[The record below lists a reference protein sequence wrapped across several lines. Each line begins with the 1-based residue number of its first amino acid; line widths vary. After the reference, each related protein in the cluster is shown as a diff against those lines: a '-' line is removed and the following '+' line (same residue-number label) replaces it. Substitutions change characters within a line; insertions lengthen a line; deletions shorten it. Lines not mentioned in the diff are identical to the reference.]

1 MVAAGRSIKD
11 RLKLINI
18 VSIVFVAVFIS
29 FSIFVVEFLYLRSQF
44 VSEVRSQANIISN
57 NSISSLMF
65 MDQKRAEETLASLRN
80 VSDIEH
86 AAIYT
91 NDGRILG
98 KYVHDSSG
106 NIYFPKMEPYGYS
119 LGKDHLR
126 VFQPVVFDNE
136 TLGGIYISASLKRL
150 YGNLYRLIFSTVA
163 VSAAAIAFAL
173 LMLGRLQNSIVHP
186 ISHLA
191 KIMSRVTE
199 ERDYSIRASV
209 VSNDELGMLATWFN
223 EMLERIEQSNLELE
237 THRNHLEE
245 LVAFR
250 TTALEQT
257 NELLKNEIQ
266 ERLSTEAQLRES
278 EEKFKILAEKA
289 LVGVFIIQGG
299 VFKYVNPM
307 LSEMSGYTCEELL
320 GQKSPGDLAHP
331 EDRAEANEKMV
342 KLARGR
348 SDNERMELRAFRKDG
363 TMVYSEV
370 YSSAIVY
377 LGKPA
382 IIGTVIDITRR
393 KLAEKELLLAKAAAD
408 EASLV
413 KSRIL
418 ANMSHE
424 IRTPLTAIIG
434 MAELLAGEGLSAKQR
449 EYVEAAKSSAV
460 SLLSLMNSM
469 LDLSKMEAGKF
480 ELEKVDFDLLDVVC
494 SAVNIF
500 SPQVTQKGLALKVSA
515 DEGLPGFVKGDPL
528 RLRQIIINLVGN
540 AIKFTE
546 RGSVNLEVR
555 RFGSG
560 ENNNFITLHFLVR
573 DTGIGI
579 KREDLARIFE
589 SFTQAKG
596 SMTRR
601 YAGTGLGLNI
611 AMNLVK
617 LMGGAIW
624 VESEPGKGSVFHFT
638 ACFSAGAP
646 VEGSRTANE
655 EISYSFAAPLRIL
668 HVEDNSVLQNYVAG
682 MLEKTVHEVK
692 AAGDGKEALEMLSR
706 EDFDVV
712 LMDIQMPNMDGFEAA
727 RTIRNPLSPVKNH
740 AVPIIATT
748 AYAMKGDRER
758 CLECGM
764 DAYMAKPFSINE
776 LFASISGLLPS
787 GRSSSRKES
796 SNAVIDQAYLRRL
809 YGGNEELVGRIRA
822 DFLRNVSPA
831 RLDELFAAVN
841 AGDCDLACRLSHS
854 LKGAAG
860 TIGAR
865 SLQDAALGVE
875 LAAREGDI
883 EKMLNAFG
891 RLGSEFKTLMNYLN
905 REG

>member
-18 VSIVFVAVFIS
+18 ISIVFVAVFIS

-44 VSEVRSQANIISN
+44 VSELRSQAKIISN

-98 KYVHDSSG
+98 KYIHDTSG

-119 LGKDHLR
+119 LGRDHLR

-173 LMLGRLQNSIVHP
+173 LMLGRLQNAIVHP

-191 KIMSRVTE
+191 DIMSRVTE

-223 EMLERIEQSNLELE
+223 EMLERIEKSNQELE

-257 NELLKNEIQ
+257 NELLKKEIQ

-289 LVGVFIIQGG
+289 LVGVFIIQDG

-307 LSEMSGYTCEELL
+307 LSEMSGYTCGELL
-320 GQKSPGDLAHP
+320 GQKSPSDMAHP
-331 EDRAEANEKMV
+331 EDRAEVSEKMM
-342 KLARGR
+342 KLAGSK

-434 MAELLAGEGLSAKQR
+434 MTELLAGEGLSAKQR
-449 EYVEAAKSSAV
+449 EYVEASKSSAV

-500 SPQVTQKGLALKVSA
+500 SPQAAQKGIALTVSA
-515 DEGLPGFVKGDPL
+515 DEGLPVFVKGDPL
-528 RLRQIIINLVGN
+528 RLRQIIINLAGN

-546 RGSVNLEVR
+546 RGSVTMEVR

-560 ENNNFITLHFLVR
+560 ENDNFITLHFLVR

-579 KREDLARIFE
+579 NREDLARIFE

-596 SMTRR
+596 SITRR

-655 EISYSFAAPLRIL
+655 ISYSFAAPLRIL
-668 HVEDNSVLQNYVAG
+668 HVEDNSVLQSYVAG

-706 EDFDVV
+706 EDFDIV

-727 RTIRNPLSPVKNH
+727 RIIRSPLSPVKNH

-764 DAYMAKPFSINE
+764 DDYLAKPFSINE

-787 GRSSSRKES
+787 GRSSHKKES

-809 YGGNEELVGRIRA
+809 YGGNEELVSRIRA

-831 RLDELFAAVN
+831 RLDEVFAAVN
-841 AGDCDLACRLSHS
+841 EGDCDRACRLSHS

-883 EKMLNAFG
+883 EKTLSAFG
-891 RLGSEFKTLMNYLN
+891 RLESEFKTLMNYLN
-905 REG
+905 GEGQ